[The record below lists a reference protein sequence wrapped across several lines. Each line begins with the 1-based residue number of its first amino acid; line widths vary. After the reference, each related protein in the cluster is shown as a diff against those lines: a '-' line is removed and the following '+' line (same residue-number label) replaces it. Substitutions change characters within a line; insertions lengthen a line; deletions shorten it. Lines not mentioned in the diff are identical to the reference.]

1 MNQELISIIV
11 PIYDIEDCLPRCIES
26 LMAQTY
32 ENIEILLINDGSS
45 DNSGAICE
53 AYTQRDP
60 RVKYFYKPNGGLS
73 SARNFGLDQAQGEY
87 ICFVDGDDFM
97 DKRMVEILYS
107 EIRKHHVKLSA
118 CGFLVYHDGDELQEI
133 TFDPENQRSR
143 GYCLAPAAAP

>member
-32 ENIEILLINDGSS
+32 ENIEILLINDGSP

-73 SARNFGLDQAQGEY
+73 SARNFGLDQVQGEY

-107 EIRKHHVKLSA
+107 EIRKHHVIYNREAGSTTIEYYAIAPHEWILDQMRK
-118 CGFLVYHDGDELQEI
+118 
-133 TFDPENQRSR
+133 RS
-143 GYCLAPAAAP
+143 G